1 MVKYMKIEN
10 KAIILKYV
18 KILCPNERKPQHT
31 PEYYLSNIL
40 DLLTDF
46 VSWSSLKKSASYV
59 GKKENHYKSITR
71 IHRSWSKKGVY
82 QKAYKEIINK
92 NTIDDDCDTLDLL
105 IDATLIINKSGVDN
119 IGYGGECKKKK
130 FTKLTTITDNKG
142 NNISIIA
149 NNINL
154 KTIMVPDNNKQNIL
168 IDNVVNDNDNTVND
182 NIVNDNIVNIYNS
195 YQNILNFDINKINTF
210 KTFGIIDNPNNYSI
224 KKVINKPTNKP
235 TNKQNNNVNVQKLIK
250 EYAMSIIKKCNKN
263 DINLMSEVKR
273 FTKKIEKIHTPTNNI
288 KKGAVKS

>member
-182 NIVNDNIVNIYNS
+182 DTVNDNNVNAIDDNIVNIYNS
-195 YQNILNFDINKINTF
+195 YQSILNFDINKINTF

-224 KKVINKPTNKP
+224 KKVINKPTNQLTNQP
-235 TNKQNNNVNVQKLIK
+235 TN
-250 EYAMSIIKKCNKN
+250 
-263 DINLMSEVKR
+263 
-273 FTKKIEKIHTPTNNI
+273 
-288 KKGAVKS
+288 

>member
-182 NIVNDNIVNIYNS
+182 DTVNDNIVNDNNVNDNTIDDNIVNIYNS
-195 YQNILNFDINKINTF
+195 YQSILNFDINKINTF

-224 KKVINKPTNKP
+224 KKVINKPTNNP
-235 TNKQNNNVNVQKLIK
+235 TDQLINKII
-250 EYAMSIIKKCNKN
+250 MSMCKN
-263 DINLMSEVKR
+263 
-273 FTKKIEKIHTPTNNI
+273 
-288 KKGAVKS
+288 